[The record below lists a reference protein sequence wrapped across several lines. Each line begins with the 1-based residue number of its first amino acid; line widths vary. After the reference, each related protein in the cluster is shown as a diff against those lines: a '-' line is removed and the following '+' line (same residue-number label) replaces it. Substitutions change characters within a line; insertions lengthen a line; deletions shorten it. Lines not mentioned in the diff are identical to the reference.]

1 MTFKCDRCDME
12 WSSTMEHLV
21 PEVCQE
27 TLYSVGSTEERVC
40 GGQTYNTADD
50 SMTDAMIL
58 QLIVEVL
65 DSEIGRDISYLF
77 MKKYPHNFDW
87 QEWWEMSDDDY
98 ALVQEA
104 VKRLKLA

>member
-40 GGQTYNTADD
+40 GGQTYNTATV
-50 SMTDAMIL
+50 SMTDEKIL
-58 QLIVEVL
+58 QLILSVL
-65 DSEIGRDISYLF
+65 DTEIGPDCS
-77 MKKYPHNFDW
+77 NFDW
-87 QEWWEMSDDDY
+87 QEWWEMSDEDY
-98 ALVQEA
+98 ALVQDA
-104 VKRLKLA
+104 VKRLRLA